1 MQTIHVPVKYS
12 QTEVIEFAAL
22 CEDFIRA
29 NPKASREQ
37 VIAAVE
43 SMTDVFNEALRLR
56 YNLPQLNQ

>member
-43 SMTDVFNEALRLR
+43 VLTDVYNETLRLR